1 MKKRVVDRVVLIPR
15 EKKADLLKYFPKA
28 SLPPHLGGSN
38 TSISVSADAV
48 TKCGRSTELRK
59 HGAHLVGCEP
69 LQVSSTRMTWC
80 TVRGGR

>member
-48 TKCGRSTELRK
+48 QTLG
-59 HGAHLVGCEP
+59 
-69 LQVSSTRMTWC
+69 
-80 TVRGGR
+80 

>member
-1 MKKRVVDRVVLIPR
+1 MSTVMERTALPSVVNRFMKKRVVDRVVLIPR

-48 TKCGRSTELRK
+48 QTLG
-59 HGAHLVGCEP
+59 
-69 LQVSSTRMTWC
+69 
-80 TVRGGR
+80 